1 MPIIAFPYY
10 ENNSK
15 VDDGFQWHEF
25 INKFSPQEENY
36 HPKASDIWTIIFT
49 SGTTGNPKGVV

>member
-1 MPIIAFPYY
+1 MPIIAFPHY

-25 INKFSPQEENY
+25 INKFSSEENY
-36 HPKASDIWTIIFT
+36 HPKASIWTIIFT
-49 SGTTGNPKGVV
+49 SGTAGNPREWF